1 MQKMGEKVKKLDS
14 QLKKSVIKQ
23 KLSLNREDELEISK

>member
-1 MQKMGEKVKKLDS
+1 MGEKVKRSDS

-23 KLSLNREDELEISK
+23 KLFLNREDEMEKSK

>member
-1 MQKMGEKVKKLDS
+1 MQKMGEKVKRLDS

-23 KLSLNREDELEISK
+23 KLSLNREDELEKSK